1 MPKATSDEKILREAG
16 EDYLE
21 TILRLEDGGSDVRS
35 IDVATEMGVSRP
47 SVNKAIGVLKKAGMV
62 EQKPYGRIHLTDLG
76 RAQAQAVT
84 GRHEMLKRFLVRILG
99 VDPVIADTDACKMEH
114 VVSEETMAKL
124 AGFVDSTLEPSS

>member
-1 MPKATSDEKILREAG
+1 MEDNKILREAS

-21 TILRLEDGGSDVRS
+21 AILMLEDSDLNVRS

-76 RAQAQAVT
+76 RQKAAEVT
-84 GRHEMLKRFLVRILG
+84 KRHQILKFFLIDILG
-99 VDPVIADTDACKMEH
+99 VDPVSADADACKMEH
-114 VVSEETMAKL
+114 VVSDETMTRLLEYLETLQKEAK
-124 AGFVDSTLEPSS
+124 PR